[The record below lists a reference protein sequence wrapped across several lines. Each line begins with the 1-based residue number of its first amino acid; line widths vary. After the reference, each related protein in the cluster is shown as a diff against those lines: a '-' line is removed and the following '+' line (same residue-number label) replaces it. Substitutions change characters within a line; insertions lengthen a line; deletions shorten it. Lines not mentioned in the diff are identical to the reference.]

1 MLIYLEMI
9 EEPEHRSK
17 FEDIYHKYR
26 YLLYDIAY
34 KKLHNHEDAEDAVHH
49 AFVKIAENIKNIDPP
64 CPKTRHFVVIVIENH
79 IKNIF
84 ISRNRHPVCELED
97 EQIHDFDMEENA
109 ADLLSRCILQ
119 LPSKQR
125 SVIWLKYHHGYSL
138 REIADMLG
146 ISLADAQKTD
156 HRAKAQLKKIY
167 EENGGII

>member
-1 MLIYLEMI
+1 MLVYLSMI
-9 EEPEHRSK
+9 EDVRDQSK
-17 FEDIYHKYR
+17 FEQIYNKYR
-26 YLLYDIAY
+26 YLLYDIAMQ
-34 KKLHNHEDAEDAVHH
+34 KLRNHQDAEDAVHH
-49 AFVKIAENIKNIDPP
+49 TFVKVAENIKNIDPP

-97 EQIHDFDMEENA
+97 CHISDFDIEKNA
-109 ADLLSRCILQ
+109 VDLLSQCILE
-119 LPSKQR
+119 LPPKQR

-156 HRAKAQLKKIY
+156 HRAKNNLQKIY
-167 EENGGII
+167 QENGGII